1 MLMEG
6 TVIVEVMVLFLHVKK
21 GVQNLVSF
29 HKSGFERLEVLL
41 YRRVRFC

>member
-21 GVQNLVSF
+21 GVQNLVS
-29 HKSGFERLEVLL
+29 L
-41 YRRVRFC
+41 YMVNNQSCR